1 MAGIGDDGAD
11 VSRVP
16 KMRRFDPAKEFEA
29 AEEFEGA
36 ERFEV
41 VEEFDP
47 GQEFDPADEF
57 EPSEEFEPPG
67 LGEPDL
73 ADAARATL
81 PPWDEPADRRGVILP
96 PESEPVGLGGTFLP
110 PESEPARASA
120 AFRSPESEPAQPRA
134 AFRRPLPE
142 PAGVPQALAR
152 PGSAVPIAEHAA
164 TTLPGWPVAWAVIAG
179 FIVGIVITVA
189 VGGPL
194 RSLGVA
200 VIALAGFA
208 CGGLTAIA
216 PGEARVVQ
224 LLGRYTGTIRE
235 PGLQWVSPVTKRHK
249 ISTRIRNHETGLA
262 KVNDAEGNPIE
273 IAAVVVWQVTDT
285 AKATFGVDNF
295 TSFVAIQ
302 AEPAVRRVAGS
313 YPYDSHDGKMSLLQ
327 NAEEITAALA
337 AEIGERVGPA
347 GVEIIE
353 ARLTR
358 LAYAPEI
365 ATVMLRRQQ
374 AGAVVAAR
382 QRIVDGAV
390 GMVEAALDRLSA
402 NGTVELDEERKATMV
417 SNLLV
422 VLCSEHP
429 TQPVINTGTLYQ

>member
-16 KMRRFDPAKEFEA
+16 RMRRFDPAEEFETVERFEAAEEIEAAERFEA
-29 AEEFEGA
+29 AEEFG
-36 ERFEV
+36 
-41 VEEFDP
+41 
-47 GQEFDPADEF
+47 PADEF
-57 EPSEEFEPPG
+57 EPPEEFERSE

-73 ADAARATL
+73 ADATRATL
-81 PPWDEPADRRGVILP
+81 PPWDEPTDRRGVILP

-120 AFRSPESEPAQPRA
+120 AFRSPEPEPAQPSA
-134 AFRRPLPE
+134 AFLRPAPE
-142 PAGVPQALAR
+142 PAGVPQALAQ
-152 PGSAVPIAEHAA
+152 PGSAVPITEHPA
-164 TTLPGWPVAWAVIAG
+164 TTLPGWPMAWGLIAG
-179 FIVGIVITVA
+179 LVV
-189 VGGPL
+189 
-194 RSLGVA
+194 GVA
-200 VIALAGFA
+200 LCAAGGALLVIGVVVIVVVSIAV
-208 CGGLTAIA
+208 GGLTAVA

-224 LLGRYTGTIRE
+224 LLGRYAGTIRD
-235 PGLQWVSPVTKRHK
+235 PGLQWVSPVTKRSK
-249 ISTRIRNHETGLA
+249 FSTRIRNHETGLA
-262 KVNDAEGNPIE
+262 KVNDADGNPIE

-285 AKATFGVDNF
+285 AKAAFGVDNF
-295 TSFVAIQ
+295 KTFVAIQ
-302 AEPAVRRVAGS
+302 AETAVRRVAGS

-337 AEIGERVGPA
+337 AEIADRVRSA